1 MDNIELRQTAL
12 AGSIILLVLL
22 GITFIAAR
30 PKVKGRNPPGPQGL
44 PILGNAL
51 QVPNEVSSSRHVA
64 ACLGAHRDC
73 LAPWNVLPLATRD
86 LRRARITKPSRH
98 RARFSCPAGP
108 QDHGS
113 HYYFQPVILIGDIR
127 LAKEILEKRA
137 VKFSARPKT
146 YYIVRHSYL

>member
-86 LRRARITKPSRH
+86 LRRARITKPSRNC
-98 RARFSCPAGP
+98 ALFVASL
-108 QDHGS
+108 DYGS
-113 HYYFQPVILIGDIR
+113 HYHFQPVILIGDIK
-127 LAKEILEKRA
+127 LAKEILERRA
-137 VKFSARPKT
+137 VKFSARPKM
-146 YYIVRHSYL
+146 YYIVLF